1 MIWPVFLTYCINLG
15 LFTEQ
20 KEGAKRYPS
29 VIFKTLKS
37 PRIVLSRKKFQRN
50 PTVMDK
56 VSIAAEVADR
66 VTKNKG
72 SPEVLP
78 RDYWDFLPHHQ
89 PPQSNTTKILLSPH
103 QVSIH
108 NY

>member
-1 MIWPVFLTYCINLG
+1 
-15 LFTEQ
+15 
-20 KEGAKRYPS
+20 
-29 VIFKTLKS
+29 
-37 PRIVLSRKKFQRN
+37 
-50 PTVMDK
+50 MDK